1 MAVLFCPNVIDMQQ
15 IFLDNVAPGFL
26 QAEQY
31 AASEIWNKKIH
42 FEKGDNVQIV
52 APSGTGKTSL
62 IHFIYGLRKDYT
74 GTIELDKLKL
84 SGFDVEQLAS
94 MRQTAISVVFQ
105 DLRLFLQ
112 HSVKENILVKSR
124 LGSAKNIPCM
134 EEMCDLLGIASKL
147 EQTCGTCSYGEQQRV
162 AIIRALQQPFDFILL
177 DEPFSHLDEKNRMK
191 AMSLIEQC
199 AIANNAAIIFA
210 DLKPIEFFKA
220 THTYFL

>member
-1 MAVLFCPNVIDMQQ
+1 MQQ

-84 SGFDVEQLAS
+84 SSFDVEQLAS

-124 LGSAKNIPCM
+124 LGSAKNIPSI
-134 EEMCDLLGIASKL
+134 EEMCDSLGIASKL

>member
-1 MAVLFCPNVIDMQQ
+1 MQQ

-124 LGSAKNIPCM
+124 LGSAKNIPSM
-134 EEMCDLLGIASKL
+134 EEMCDSLGIASKL

>member
-1 MAVLFCPNVIDMQQ
+1 MQQ

-42 FEKGDNVQIV
+42 FKKGDNVQIV

-74 GTIELDKLKL
+74 GTIELDKSKL

-124 LGSAKNIPCM
+124 LGSAKNIPSI
-134 EEMCDLLGIASKL
+134 EEMCDSLGIASKL

>member
-1 MAVLFCPNVIDMQQ
+1 MQQ

-31 AASEIWNKKIH
+31 AASEIWNKKIQ
-42 FEKGDNVQIV
+42 FKKGDNVQIV

-74 GTIELDKLKL
+74 GAIELDKSKL
-84 SGFDVEQLAS
+84 SGFDVEQLAL
-94 MRQTAISVVFQ
+94 MRQITVSVVFQ

-124 LGSAKNIPCM
+124 LGSAKNIPSI
-134 EEMCDLLGIASKL
+134 EEMCDSLGIASKL

>member
-1 MAVLFCPNVIDMQQ
+1 MQQ

-84 SGFDVEQLAS
+84 SSFDVEQLAS

-124 LGSAKNIPCM
+124 LGSANNIPSM
-134 EEMCDLLGIASKL
+134 EEMCDSLGIASKL

>member
-1 MAVLFCPNVIDMQQ
+1 MQQ

-26 QAEQY
+26 QADQY

-42 FEKGDNVQIV
+42 FKKGDNVQIV

-84 SGFDVEQLAS
+84 SSFDVEQLAS

-124 LGSAKNIPCM
+124 LGSAKNIPSM
-134 EEMCDLLGIASKL
+134 EEMCDSLGIASKL

>member
-1 MAVLFCPNVIDMQQ
+1 MQQ

-31 AASEIWNKKIH
+31 AASEIWNKKIY
-42 FEKGDNVQIV
+42 FKKGDNVQIV

-84 SGFDVEQLAS
+84 SGFDVEQLAT
-94 MRQTAISVVFQ
+94 MRQNTVSVVFQ

-124 LGSAKNIPCM
+124 LGSAKNIPSM
-134 EEMCDLLGIASKL
+134 EEMCDSLGIASKL

-199 AIANNAAIIFA
+199 VIANNAAIIFA

>member
-1 MAVLFCPNVIDMQQ
+1 MQQ

-42 FEKGDNVQIV
+42 FKKGDNVQIV

-84 SGFDVEQLAS
+84 SGFDVEQLAL
-94 MRQTAISVVFQ
+94 MRQNTVSVVFQ

-124 LGSAKNIPCM
+124 LGSAKNIPSM
-134 EEMCDLLGIASKL
+134 EEMCDSLGIASKL

>member
-1 MAVLFCPNVIDMQQ
+1 MQQ

-26 QAEQY
+26 QADQY

-42 FEKGDNVQIV
+42 FKKGDNVQIV

-124 LGSAKNIPCM
+124 LGSAKNIPSM
-134 EEMCDLLGIASKL
+134 EEMCDSLGIASKL

-177 DEPFSHLDEKNRMK
+177 DEPFSHLDENNRKK
-191 AMSLIEQC
+191 AMSLIKQC

>member
-1 MAVLFCPNVIDMQQ
+1 MQQ

-42 FEKGDNVQIV
+42 FKKGDNVQIV

-94 MRQTAISVVFQ
+94 MRQNTVSVVFQ

-124 LGSAKNIPCM
+124 LGSAKNIPSI
-134 EEMCDLLGIASKL
+134 EEMCDSLGIASKL

>member
-1 MAVLFCPNVIDMQQ
+1 MQQ

-42 FEKGDNVQIV
+42 FKKGDNVQIV

-84 SGFDVEQLAS
+84 SSFDVEQLAS

-124 LGSAKNIPCM
+124 LGSAKNIPSM
-134 EEMCDLLGIASKL
+134 EEMCDSLGIASKL

>member
-1 MAVLFCPNVIDMQQ
+1 MQQ

-26 QAEQY
+26 QADQY

-42 FEKGDNVQIV
+42 FKKGDNVQIV

-124 LGSAKNIPCM
+124 LGSAKNIPSM
-134 EEMCDLLGIASKL
+134 EEMCDSLGIASKL

-191 AMSLIEQC
+191 AMSLMEQC